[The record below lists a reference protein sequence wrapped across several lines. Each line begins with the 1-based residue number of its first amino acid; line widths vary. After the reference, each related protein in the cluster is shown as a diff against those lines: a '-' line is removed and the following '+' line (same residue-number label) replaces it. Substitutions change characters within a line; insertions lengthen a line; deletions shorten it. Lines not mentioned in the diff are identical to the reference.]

1 MLWSCGSGSSNSFN
15 DDGRSVAN
23 LALSTSLYLLVI
35 MLLMFVLV
43 SFIGTM
49 ALTVADITLILL
61 NCAQIYRELPMQ
73 YVLCL
78 NYFN

>member
-1 MLWSCGSGSSNSFN
+1 
-15 DDGRSVAN
+15 
-23 LALSTSLYLLVI
+23 

-61 NCAQIYRELPMQ
+61 NSAQLYRELSMQ

>member
-1 MLWSCGSGSSNSFN
+1 
-15 DDGRSVAN
+15 
-23 LALSTSLYLLVI
+23 
-35 MLLMFVLV
+35 MLLLFVLV
-43 SFIGTM
+43 SFIETM

-61 NCAQIYRELPMQ
+61 NSAQLYRELPMQ